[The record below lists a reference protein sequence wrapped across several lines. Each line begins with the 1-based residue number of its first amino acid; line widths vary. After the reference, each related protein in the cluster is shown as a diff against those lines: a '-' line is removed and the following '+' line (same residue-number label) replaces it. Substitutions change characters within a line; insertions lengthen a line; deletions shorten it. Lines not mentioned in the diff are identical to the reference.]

1 MKENMKV
8 FEDIS
13 PPLVLV
19 FARAS
24 LHVQFLRNCLG
35 SNHDIVESST
45 PQACLEMLNNLSVD
59 FLIFDEKLVKG
70 EVELFLT
77 EVTSSTGYDRL
88 PIIMIS
94 RNLKK
99 QYFRDLNEVG
109 LSGMLREPLD
119 ETEVFITLKK
129 CDRRHQM
136 EAKIS
141 MIATRIPKQS
151 HNPEI
156 EFKHRFLLNDKA
168 SKKIKSTL
176 EKKQSLSLLMMEID
190 QFHVTTNGYEDSITE
205 ELLDTIEEK
214 LTMELRPQDILIPLG
229 GGKFMIILPK
239 TSKTAARILAET
251 VQSTIELEAFSLDGE
266 YFHLTVSMGIAS
278 RKIEEMQASGAP
290 MVQLNRLVALATG
303 YVIESKHSGGQIIAE
318 ES

>member
-1 MKENMKV
+1 MQV
-8 FEDIS
+8 FEDVS

-35 SNHDIVESST
+35 QTHDLVESTT
-45 PQACLEMLNNLSVD
+45 PQACLEMLHNLAVD
-59 FLIFDEKLVKG
+59 FLIFDEKLVKD
-70 EVELFLT
+70 EVDIYLK
-77 EVTSSTGYDRL
+77 EVTSMPGYDRL

-99 QYFRDLNEVG
+99 QFGREMKELGV
-109 LSGMLREPLD
+109 SGMLREPLD
-119 ETEVFITLKK
+119 ETEVFIILKK
-129 CDRRHQM
+129 SDRRHQM
-136 EAKIS
+136 QEKIS
-141 MIATRIPKQS
+141 KIATRIPTQC

-156 EFKHRFLLNDKA
+156 EFKHRNLLNDKA
-168 SKKIKSTL
+168 SKQIRSTL
-176 EKKQSLSLLMMEID
+176 KEKQSLSLLMMEID
-190 QFHVTTNGYEDSITE
+190 QFHVTTKGYEDSVTS
-205 ELLDTIEEK
+205 ELLDKIEDNLSK
-214 LTMELRPQDILIPLG
+214 VLRPQDILIPLG

-239 TSKTAARILAET
+239 TSKTAARILAESVQTT
-251 VQSTIELEAFSLDGE
+251 VELEAFSLDGE
-266 YFHLTVSMGIAS
+266 YFHLSVSMGIAS
-278 RKIEEMQASGAP
+278 RHLDEVQSGSQP